1 MIDKTFKLFAFIVLS
16 AVLIAISRASL
27 RKPGSHG
34 FYRFFAWEFILV
46 LVLLNLD
53 AWFREPLSARQ
64 LVSWFFL
71 LVSLGLVIS
80 GVYALRAY
88 GNPSEK
94 RAEQAGL
101 IGIEKTTSLVTAGI
115 YKYIRHPLYSS
126 LLFFTWGVFIKKIS
140 WAGFA
145 CALAATFF
153 LVVTAKID
161 EAECAHYF
169 GPAYQAYIEKTR
181 MFIPFL
187 I

>member
-1 MIDKTFKLFAFIVLS
+1 MFRLIAFTAFS
-16 AVLIAISRASL
+16 AVLIIISRASL

-34 FYRFFAWEFILV
+34 FYRFFAWEFILI
-46 LVLLNLD
+46 LVLLNLG

-88 GNPSEK
+88 GNPSQK
-94 RAEQAGL
+94 RAGEAGL
-101 IGIEKTTSLVTAGI
+101 IGIEKTTSLVSAGI

-126 LLFFTWGVFIKKIS
+126 LLFFTWGVFMKKIS
-140 WAGFA
+140 WAAFA

-161 EAECAHYF
+161 EAECTRYF
-169 GPAYQAYIEKTR
+169 GPAYQEHIEKTR
-181 MFIPFL
+181 MFVPFL